1 MYLKTLAIQK
11 VCFLLLWIV
20 LPLATASCVGCAG
33 YRMGTRTLHRPD
45 IRTVYIPIIRS
56 DSFRSDLG
64 VRLTEVLQKRIEDR
78 TPYKIANAGAA
89 DSTLVCRIT
98 NDSKRVITENALDD
112 VRALQVSLIAEVN
125 WVDRIGNVLMENRF
139 LPPNETAFY
148 FSEQTL
154 MVPEGGQSISTSQQR
169 AIERMAD
176 HIVDQLEARW

>member
-1 MYLKTLAIQK
+1 MPARQK
-11 VCFLLLWIV
+11 VCVHVVWISLISIWTV
-20 LPLATASCVGCAG
+20 VGGCAG
-33 YRMGTRTLHRPD
+33 YRMGSRSLYRPD
-45 IRTVYIPIIRS
+45 IRTIYIPIVKT

-64 VRLTEVLQKRIEDR
+64 VRLTEVIQKKIEDR
-78 TPYKIANAGAA
+78 TPYKIANVGAA
-89 DSTLVCRIT
+89 DSTLVCRLT
-98 NDSKRVITENALDD
+98 TDKKRVITETKNDD
-112 VRALQVSLIAEVN
+112 PRGLQATLVAEVN

-154 MVPEGGQSISTSQQR
+154 MVPEGGQSISTAQQR

>member
-1 MYLKTLAIQK
+1 MC
-11 VCFLLLWIV
+11 VLLLGII
-20 LPLATASCVGCAG
+20 LPIATVSCVGCAG
-33 YRMGTRTLHRPD
+33 YRLGTRTLYRPD
-45 IRTVYIPIIRS
+45 IRTVYIPVIRS
-56 DSFRSDLG
+56 DSFRADLG
-64 VRLTEVLQKRIEDR
+64 VRLTEVLQKKIEDR
-78 TPYKIANAGAA
+78 TPYKIANVGAA

-98 NDSKRVITENALDD
+98 NDTKRVVTENALDD
-112 VRALQVSLIAEVN
+112 VRAMQVSLVAEVN

-139 LPPNETAFY
+139 LPPDETAFY

>member
-1 MYLKTLAIQK
+1 MRHPIIWLSFLC
-11 VCFLLLWIV
+11 VCGY
-20 LPLATASCVGCAG
+20 AVGCAG
-33 YRMGTRTLHRPD
+33 YRVGTRTLYRPD
-45 IRTVYIPIIRS
+45 IRTIYIPIVRS

-64 VRLTEVLQKRIEDR
+64 VRLTEVLQKKIEDR
-78 TPYKIANAGAA
+78 TPYKIANVGAA
-89 DSTLVCRIT
+89 DSTLVCRLT
-98 NDSKRVITENALDD
+98 SDNKRVITENRNDD
-112 VRALQVSLIAEVN
+112 ARALQTTLVAEVN

-139 LPPNETAFY
+139 LPPDETAFY